1 MCIRDRLGSAVL
13 MLVLGGVI
21 GVVDAAAGGSAGV
34 GRLLASAAAHV
45 PAVWVC
51 IALAVCAYA
60 WLPRIAAGV
69 AWGAL
74 AVFLTGGEFGGLL
87 GLPGWLIDLAPFTHS
102 PRMPVCLLYTSRC
115 V

>member
-1 MCIRDRLGSAVL
+1 M
-13 MLVLGGVI
+13 
-21 GVVDAAAGGSAGV
+21 
-34 GRLLASAAAHV
+34 

-74 AVFLTGGEFGGLL
+74 AVFLTVGEFGGLL
-87 GLPGWLIDLAPFTHS
+87 GLPGWLVDLAPFTHS
-102 PRMPVCLLYTSRC
+102 PRMPVEPFSLPPVVGLLAVAAALLAAAYAGFRRRDIG
-115 V
+115 